1 LQRRLYTVTGK
12 YPESSLAAGLPAAA
26 MQWTISL
33 SLASSRLCGAGRDTA
48 EPFLL
53 QVGGGITT
61 HACISMDEYRGASTY
76 STVQEYV
83 SRNGRV
89 YETDAYR
96 RVGPGVVGGHLLGP
110 GVLAVSRHRPVVP
123 DVALGRGS
131 FLLVPGL
138 AEDDREPVRG
148 RRVVHVPLAELG

>member
-1 LQRRLYTVTGK
+1 
-12 YPESSLAAGLPAAA
+12 

-33 SLASSRLCGAGRDTA
+33 SLASSRLSGAGRDTA
-48 EPFLL
+48 EPFL
-53 QVGGGITT
+53 
-61 HACISMDEYRGASTY
+61 
-76 STVQEYV
+76 
-83 SRNGRV
+83 
-89 YETDAYR
+89 R